1 MLPRQNKPN
10 PRHPRRASKAETRH
24 ARSQTLRW
32 HASTILMEDLST
44 CRERLQTNDFQG
56 SYVSADRLVM
66 TGLSVGF
73 PPIYIGYCAFL
84 VGRHVRKNV
93 GEDIKLV
100 KNGECENLQNILNE
114 PPDDAIKPYPQR
126 KQLSRRIRNRKKS
139 EDANACVHCRTLNS
153 WTPTVCACVRTVC
166 FLRVYSQCTRPE
178 PVP

>member
-1 MLPRQNKPN
+1 
-10 PRHPRRASKAETRH
+10 
-24 ARSQTLRW
+24 
-32 HASTILMEDLST
+32 MEDLST

-73 PPIYIGYCAFL
+73 PPMYIGYCAFL

-114 PPDDAIKPYPQR
+114 PPDDAINPYPQR
-126 KQLSRRIRNRKKS
+126 QELSRSSKTEQAKVKALGYSVTALCITM
-139 EDANACVHCRTLNS
+139 HY
-153 WTPTVCACVRTVC
+153 CA
-166 FLRVYSQCTRPE
+166 L
-178 PVP
+178 